1 MQMNPYESGADRVVR
16 TDPELLAR
24 VQAIETILPTLA
36 TRAQLE
42 QLRGELKE
50 GLGEVRTEMHAA
62 LGAVRTEMHEAL
74 GAVRTEMHEALGA
87 VRAEMHETVG
97 VVRSE
102 MQAVRTEM
110 KACIGE
116 LHVEMHRTVTNAMK
130 WSIGIAIS
138 CVGLA
143 ATLMTAVMP
152 LIGQHLRGG

>member
-36 TRAQLE
+36 TRAQFE

-50 GLGEVRTEMHAA
+50 GLGEVRTEMRA
-62 LGAVRTEMHEAL
+62 
-74 GAVRTEMHEALGA
+74 ALGA